1 MADFPGILDLP
12 ILAPQHPG
20 ISPNLSTVTP
30 GTAGPRRAPLVTL
43 SLSGARAAGTPQTFA
58 QALVGSLA
66 LMYGGELFEKI
77 IVTPRTKD
85 LGFVLSTVLF
95 DIDVWNTF
103 RNALQEMTAIDITGS
118 GGLIVTNP
126 FGLPLSFAAVQ
137 SRTFEGQMPQAG
149 DAQILNTAV
158 FVFTGISG
166 TDLLVEGTRLVVFS
180 PDADWG
186 EPIRERS
193 QYLTLIVE
201 AHSQKEQRA
210 QLRVTPRPILTY
222 RVLTLTR
229 KDTAALD
236 ALLWG
241 WQAKIYGVPMWMD
254 AQPLLA
260 DAPPDSTVLQVSTT
274 FRRFQAG
281 GLMMFW
287 RDMHTH
293 EALKIL
299 SLLSGSITLTSPTI
313 QNWLADGRT
322 YVVPLL
328 MGRLPSELTVRRP
341 NNQSAELEA
350 QFVCEVA

>member
-1 MADFPGILDLP
+1 MADFPGILDP
-12 ILAPQHPG
+12 AVVAPQHPG
-20 ISPNLSTVTP
+20 ISPTLSTVTP
-30 GTAGPRRAPLVTL
+30 GTAGPRRAPVATL
-43 SLSGARAAGTPQTFA
+43 ALSGARAAGAPLTFV
-58 QALVGSLA
+58 QALAGSLA
-66 LMYGGELFEKI
+66 LMFGGELFEKI

-95 DIDVWNTF
+95 DIDVWNSF
-103 RNALQEMTAIDITGS
+103 RNLSQEMTAITITGS

-126 FGLPLSFAAVQ
+126 FGLPLSFAAMQ

-149 DAQILNTAV
+149 DPQILNTAV

-166 TDLLVEGTRLVVFS
+166 TDLDVEGTRLVVFS
-180 PDADWG
+180 PDADWT

-193 QYLTLIVE
+193 QYLTLILE

-210 QLRVTPRPILTY
+210 QLRLTPRPALAY

-229 KDTAALD
+229 KDTAVLD

-241 WQAKIYGVPMWMD
+241 WQSRIYGVPMWMD

-260 DAPPDSTVLQVSTT
+260 DAPPASTVLQVSTS

-287 RDMHTH
+287 RDMHTF
-293 EALKIL
+293 EALQIQ
-299 SLLSGSITLTSPTI
+299 SLLSGSITLASPTT

-322 YVVPLL
+322 YIVPLL
-328 MGRLPSELTVRRP
+328 IGRLPSEVTMRRP
-341 NNQSAELEA
+341 NNQSAELDA
-350 QFVCEVA
+350 QFVCEVV